1 MLTKHQELNSSAGIY
16 GLARVFDIRCIYIYI
31 LLTPISK
38 LLSCPYK
45 KNSFLFIYYYY
56 YLFFWN
62 WVLQLDI
69 PKEVSLEKFLN
80 MFRSW
85 SPVNTAK
92 DQGVDLLSESM
103 VKEFESAWGGPTL
116 VRSIIFKGFML
127 AGKVRL

>member
-1 MLTKHQELNSSAGIY
+1 
-16 GLARVFDIRCIYIYI
+16 
-31 LLTPISK
+31 
-38 LLSCPYK
+38 
-45 KNSFLFIYYYY
+45 
-56 YLFFWN
+56 
-62 WVLQLDI
+62 
-69 PKEVSLEKFLN
+69 